1 MHPSSPPAPL
11 CYYAHTSEDGRTQPL
26 SEHLQDVGNLA
37 GCFAWQF
44 RCEAWAKHAGLVHDI
59 GKSAPA
65 FQRYLLNGGPKTE
78 HAAAAAIALY
88 QANTHLLAYC
98 AAGHHAGMPDGG
110 DSADTPD
117 APTLRAKLQRKNKYG
132 WDISGYLNEAGLPP
146 STVLPPPPIV
156 TLEGHGFSLSFLTR
170 MLFSCL
176 VDADY
181 LDTEAFMNNAPIRRN
196 ELPLTPLLTLL
207 ERHFD
212 SFGVPKNELNRKR
225 AQILARCRE
234 AAQLPRGLYSLT
246 VPTGGGKT
254 LSSMAFALYHALHH
268 AEEPGL
274 RRIIYVIP
282 YTNIIEQ
289 TAGVFREIFG
299 DEAVLEH
306 HSNAGYEDAEE
317 TRNLDRLYKR
327 HASENWDIPIVVTTS
342 VQFFESLFSNRPSKC
357 RKLHNIANSVVIF
370 DEAQMLP
377 MPYLLPCVR
386 AIAELVKNYRCTAV
400 LCSATQP
407 ALDPYFPKEMRPV
420 QICPDFEELHT
431 AFRRTRFVVEKEA
444 FSTEALAGRLNREH
458 QTLCIVNTRMQAQ
471 AVFELLQ
478 GEGCYHLS
486 TLMYPL
492 HRKRT
497 LEIIRQRLKDNIPC
511 KVISTSLIEAGVDLD
526 FPSVYRERA
535 GLDSMIQAA
544 GRCNREGTRSIEESP
559 VHLFRFVQDQSPR
572 IPASLALP
580 FQVADKLMQECGDVG
595 SPSIIRAYF
604 EQLYRYKG
612 SSLDKENIVGRLE
625 DGVKSRP
632 PSFPFASIAEN
643 FRLIEQST
651 RQILVVLDDEPAAI
665 EIATHLRQGLR
676 SQKLLRDAGR
686 FSVNVYEN
694 AYAALLGAGV
704 LDVLD
709 DKLAV
714 LRDVSPY
721 NRQIGLRTPDT
732 GIGVWA

>member
-1 MHPSSPPAPL
+1 ML
-11 CYYAHTSEDGRTQPL
+11 VAHTSEDGRTQPL
-26 SEHLQDVGNLA
+26 SEHLQNVGNLA
-37 GCFAWQF
+37 GCFALQF
-44 RCEAWAKHAGLVHDI
+44 RCEAWAKHVGFVHDI
-59 GKSAPA
+59 GKFAPA

-110 DSADTPD
+110 DSADMPD
-117 APTLRAKLQRKNKYG
+117 APTLRAKLQRQNKYG
-132 WDISGYLNEAGLPP
+132 WDIPGYLNEAGLSP
-146 STVLPPPPIV
+146 STVLSSPPIV

-196 ELPLTPLLTLL
+196 KLPLTPLLTLL
-207 ERHFD
+207 DRHLD
-212 SFGVPKNELNRKR
+212 SFGTPKNELNRKR
-225 AQILARCRE
+225 AEILARCME
-234 AAQLPRGLYSLT
+234 AALLRRGLYSLT

-254 LSSMAFALYHALHH
+254 LSSMAFALRHA
-268 AEEPGL
+268 AEHGL

-289 TAGVFREIFG
+289 TAGVFRKIFG

-306 HSNAGYEDAEE
+306 HSNAGYDDAED
-317 TRNLDRLYKR
+317 TRNTDRLYKR
-327 HASENWDIPIVVTTS
+327 HASENWDISVVVTTS

-386 AIAELVKNYRCTAV
+386 AISELVKNYRCTAV

-407 ALDPYFPKEMRPV
+407 ALGAYFPSGISPV
-420 QICPDFEELHT
+420 EICPDFEELHT
-431 AFRRTRFVVEKEA
+431 LFRRTRFVVEAEA
-444 FSTEALAGRLNREH
+444 FSAEALAERLNREH

-471 AVFELLQ
+471 AVFALLQ

-497 LEIIRQRLKDNIPC
+497 LEIIRQRLKGGLPC

-526 FPSVYRERA
+526 FPSLYRERA

-544 GRCNREGTRSIEESP
+544 GRCNREDTRSAEESP
-559 VHLFRFVQDQSPR
+559 VYLFRFAQDQSPR

-580 FQVADKLMQECGDVG
+580 FQVADKLMQECEDIG
-595 SPSIIRAYF
+595 SPSTIRAYF

-612 SSLDKENIVGRLE
+612 PSLDTENIVGRLE
-625 DGVKSRP
+625 DGVKSCP
-632 PSFPFASIAEN
+632 PSFPFASVAEN
-643 FRLIEQST
+643 FRLIEQNT

-665 EIATHLRQGLR
+665 EIATQLRQGLR
-676 SQKLLRDAGR
+676 SQKLLRDTGQ

-709 DKLAV
+709 AELAV
-714 LRDVSPY
+714 LRDVSLY

>member
-1 MHPSSPPAPL
+1 ML
-11 CYYAHTSEDGRTQPL
+11 FAHTSKDGRTHPL
-26 SEHLQDVGNLA
+26 SAHLQSVGNLA
-37 GCFAWQF
+37 GDFASQF
-44 RCEAWAKHAGLVHDI
+44 RCEEWARHAGLIHDI

-65 FQRYLLNGGPKTE
+65 FQQYLLEGGPKTE

-88 QANTHLLAYC
+88 QSNTHLLAYC

-110 DSADTPD
+110 DGTDTLD
-117 APTLRAKLQRKNKYG
+117 LPTLRAKLMRQKKYG
-132 WDISGYLNEAGLPP
+132 WDIPGYLKEAGLPA
-146 STVLPPPPIV
+146 STVLPRPPIV
-156 TLEGHGFSLSFLTR
+156 TLERHGFSLSFLTR

-181 LDTEAFMNNAPIRRN
+181 LDTEEFMNSAPLRRN
-196 ELPLTPLLTLL
+196 EYPFEPLSSLL
-207 ERHFD
+207 EQHLD
-212 SFGVPKNELNRKR
+212 GFGVPENEINRKR
-225 AQILARCRE
+225 AQILARCKE
-234 AAQLPRGLYSLT
+234 AAFLPRGLFSLT

-254 LSSMAFALYHALHH
+254 LSSMAFALRHA
-268 AEEPGL
+268 AEHGL

-289 TAGVFREIFG
+289 TAGVFRRIFG

-306 HSNAGYEDAEE
+306 HSNAGYDDAEE
-317 TRNLDRLYKR
+317 TPNIDRLYKR

-357 RKLHNIANSVVIF
+357 RKLHSIANSVIIF

-386 AIAELVKNYRCTAV
+386 SIAELVKNYRCSAV

-407 ALDPYFPKEMRPV
+407 ALDKYFPSGIRPV
-420 QICPDFEELHT
+420 EISPDYEALYTF
-431 AFRRTRFVVEKEA
+431 FRRTRYVVEEDA
-444 FSTEALAGRLNREH
+444 FSTEALAERLNSEH

-478 GEGCYHLS
+478 GEGSYHLS

-497 LEIIRQRLKDNIPC
+497 LDVIRKRLQNGLSC
-511 KVISTSLIEAGVDLD
+511 KVVSTSLIEAGVDLD
-526 FPSVYRERA
+526 FPSLYRERA

-544 GRCNREGTRSIEESP
+544 GRCNREGKRPKEESL
-559 VHLFRFVQDQSPR
+559 VRLFRFTQDSSHR

-580 FQVADKLMQECGDVG
+580 FRVADKLMQEHEDIG
-595 SPSIIRAYF
+595 SPATIRAYF
-604 EQLYRYKG
+604 EELFHHKG
-612 SSLDKENIVGRLE
+612 LALDQKNIVGRLE
-625 DGVKSRP
+625 AGAQSF
-632 PSFPFASIAEN
+632 SFPFASVAEE
-643 FRLIEQST
+643 FHLIEQNT
-651 RQILVVLDDEPAAI
+651 RQILIAQDNVPAAV
-665 EIATHLRQGLR
+665 EIANQLKQGLR
-676 SQKLLRDAGR
+676 SQKLLRDAGQYC
-686 FSVNVYEN
+686 VNVYEN
-694 AYAALLGAGV
+694 AYSALLGAGV

-709 DKLAV
+709 DELAV
-714 LRDVSPY
+714 LRDVSLY
-721 NRQIGLRTPDT
+721 DLQIGLRTPDT

>member
-1 MHPSSPPAPL
+1 ML
-11 CYYAHTSEDGRTQPL
+11 VAHTSKDGRTQSL
-26 SEHLQDVGNLA
+26 SEHLHNAGDLA
-37 GCFAWQF
+37 GLLASQF
-44 RCEAWAKHAGLVHDI
+44 GCEEWARHAGLVHDI

-65 FQRYLLNGGPKTE
+65 FQRYLLEDGPKTE

-88 QANTHLLAYC
+88 QLNTHLLAYC

-110 DSADTPD
+110 DGTDTPD
-117 APTLRAKLQRKNKYG
+117 SPTLRAKLMRQKKYG
-132 WDISGYLNEAGLPP
+132 WNIPGYLKEAGLPA
-146 STVLPPPPIV
+146 STVLPRPPTV
-156 TLEGHGFSLSFLTR
+156 TMGRHGFSLSFLTR

-181 LDTEAFMNNAPIRRN
+181 LDTEAFMNSAPVRRN
-196 ELPLTPLLTLL
+196 EFPLAPLPALL
-207 ERHFD
+207 EQHLD
-212 SFGVPKNELNRKR
+212 SFGVPGNELNRRR
-225 AQILARCRE
+225 AQILARCKE
-234 AAQLPRGLYSLT
+234 AAHLPRGLFSLT

-254 LSSMAFALYHALHH
+254 LSSMAFALRHA
-268 AEEPGL
+268 AEHGL

-289 TAGVFREIFG
+289 TAGVFHKIFG

-306 HSNAGYEDAEE
+306 HSNAGYDDAEE
-317 TRNLDRLYKR
+317 TRNIDRLYKR

-357 RKLHNIANSVVIF
+357 RKLHSIANSVVIF

-407 ALDPYFPKEMRPV
+407 ALDKYFPSGICPV
-420 QICPDFEELHT
+420 EICPDYEALYAF
-431 AFRRTRFVVEKEA
+431 FRRTRFVVEEDA
-444 FSTEALAGRLNREH
+444 FSTEALAEQLNSEH

-497 LEIIRQRLKDNIPC
+497 LEVIRKRLQDGLSC
-511 KVISTSLIEAGVDLD
+511 KVVSTSLIEAGVDLD
-526 FPSVYRERA
+526 FPSLYRERA

-544 GRCNREGTRSIEESP
+544 GRCNREGKRPIDGSL
-559 VHLFRFVQDQSPR
+559 VHLFRFTQDHSHR

-580 FQVADKLMQECGDVG
+580 FRVADKLMQEHEDIG
-595 SPSIIRAYF
+595 SPATIRAYF
-604 EQLYRYKG
+604 EELFHHKG
-612 SSLDKENIVGRLE
+612 LALDQKNIVGRLE
-625 DGVKSRP
+625 AGAQSF
-632 PSFPFASIAEN
+632 SFPFASVAEE
-643 FRLIEQST
+643 FHLIEQNT
-651 RQILVVLDDEPAAI
+651 RQVLIAPDNVPAAV
-665 EIATHLRQGLR
+665 EIANQLKQGIR
-676 SQKLLRDAGR
+676 SQKLLRDAGQY
-686 FSVNVYEN
+686 SVNVYEN
-694 AYAALLGAGV
+694 AYSALLGAGV

-709 DKLAV
+709 DELAV
-714 LRDVSPY
+714 LRDVSLY
-721 NRQIGLRTPDT
+721 DLQIGLRTPDT

>member
-1 MHPSSPPAPL
+1 ML
-11 CYYAHTSEDGRTQPL
+11 VAHTSEDGRTQSL
-26 SEHLQDVGNLA
+26 SGHLQAVGDLA
-37 GCFAWQF
+37 GRFALQF
-44 RCEAWAKHAGLVHDI
+44 GCEEWARHAGLVHDI
-59 GKSAPA
+59 GKAAPA
-65 FQRYLLNGGPKTE
+65 FQHYLLDGGPKTE

-88 QANTHLLAYC
+88 QGNTHLLAYC

-110 DSADTPD
+110 DGADMPD
-117 APTLRAKLQRKNKYG
+117 SPTLRAKLQRQNRYG
-132 WDISGYLNEAGLPP
+132 WDIPAYLQDAGLPP
-146 STVLPPPPIV
+146 STVLPRPPIV
-156 TLEGHGFSLSFLTR
+156 TLERHGFSLSFLTR

-181 LDTEAFMNNAPIRRN
+181 LDTEAFMNNKPIRLN
-196 ELPLTPLLTLL
+196 ELSLAPLLPLL
-207 ERHFD
+207 ERHLT
-212 SFGVPKNELNRKR
+212 SFGAPKNELNRQR
-225 AQILARCRE
+225 TEILACCKVMARM
-234 AAQLPRGLYSLT
+234 PRGLYSLT

-254 LSSMAFALYHALHH
+254 LSSMAFALRQAK
-268 AEEPGL
+268 EQGL

-306 HSNAGYEDAEE
+306 HSNAGYDDADGSQSA
-317 TRNLDRLYKR
+317 DRLYKR
-327 HASENWDIPIVVTTS
+327 HASENWDASIVVTTS

-386 AIAELVKNYRCTAV
+386 AIAELVQNYRCTAV

-407 ALDPYFPKEMRPV
+407 ALGPYFPKGMRPAE
-420 QICPDFEELHT
+420 ICPDYEELH
-431 AFRRTRFVVEKEA
+431 ALFRRTRFVVEAED
-444 FSTEALAGRLNREH
+444 FSEETLALRLNREH

-471 AVFELLQ
+471 AVFGLLQ
-478 GEGCYHLS
+478 GEGCFHLS

-497 LEIIRQRLKDNIPC
+497 LEIIHQRLTYKLPC
-511 KVISTSLIEAGVDLD
+511 KVVSTSLIEAGVDLD
-526 FPSVYRERA
+526 FSSVYRERA

-544 GRCNREGTRSIEESP
+544 GRCNRENKRSIEESS
-559 VHLFRFVQDQSPR
+559 VHLFRFAQDQSPR

-580 FQVADKLMQECGDVG
+580 FQVADKLMQGNEDMA
-595 SPSIIRAYF
+595 SPATVRAYF

-612 SSLDKENIVGRLE
+612 PALDKENIVSRLE
-625 DGVKSRP
+625 DGEKTRP
-632 PSFPFASIAEN
+632 PSFPFASVAER
-643 FRLIEQST
+643 FHLIEQNT
-651 RQILVVLDDEPAAI
+651 RRILIALDDEPAAMCV
-665 EIATHLRQGLR
+665 ANQLRQGFR
-676 SQKLLRDAGR
+676 SRKLLRDAGR

-694 AYAALLGAGV
+694 AYDALCGAGALEI
-704 LDVLD
+704 LDEE
-709 DKLAV
+709 LAI
-714 LRDVSPY
+714 LRDGSLY
-721 NRQIGLRTPDT
+721 DRQTGLRTPNI

>member
-1 MHPSSPPAPL
+1 ML
-11 CYYAHTSEDGRTQPL
+11 VAHTSGDGRTQPL
-26 SEHLQDVGNLA
+26 SEHLQNVGNLA

-44 RCEAWAKHAGLVHDI
+44 GCEAWAKHTGLVHDI

-65 FQRYLLNGGPKTE
+65 FQRYLLNGAPKTE

-117 APTLRAKLQRKNKYG
+117 ASTLRAKLQRQNKYG
-132 WDISGYLNEAGLPP
+132 WDIPGYLNEAGLPP

-156 TLEGHGFSLSFLTR
+156 TLERHGFSLSFLTR

-181 LDTEAFMNNAPIRRN
+181 LDTEAFMNNAPVRQN
-196 ELPLTPLLTLL
+196 DLPLTPLLALL
-207 ERHFD
+207 DRHLN
-212 SFGVPKNELNRKR
+212 SFGAPKNELNRKR
-225 AQILARCRE
+225 TEILVRCKE

-254 LSSMAFALYHALHH
+254 LSSMAFALRHA
-268 AEEPGL
+268 AEHGL

-289 TAGVFREIFG
+289 TAGVFRKIFG

-306 HSNAGYEDAEE
+306 HSNAGYDDAEE
-317 TRNLDRLYKR
+317 TCNTGRLYKR
-327 HASENWDIPIVVTTS
+327 HASENWDIPIIVTTS

-386 AIAELVKNYRCTAV
+386 AITELVKNYRCTAV

-407 ALDPYFPKEMRPV
+407 ALEAYIPKGMCPV
-420 QICPDFEELHT
+420 EICPDYEELH
-431 AFRRTRFVVEKEA
+431 ALFRRTRFAVEDKA
-444 FSTEALAGRLNREH
+444 FSTGELAERLNHEH

-471 AVFELLQ
+471 AVFALLQ

-492 HRKRT
+492 HRQRT
-497 LEIIRQRLKDNIPC
+497 LDIIRKRLAYGLPC
-511 KVISTSLIEAGVDLD
+511 KVVSTSLIEAGVDLD
-526 FPSVYRERA
+526 FPSLYRERA

-544 GRCNREGTRSIEESP
+544 GRCNREGARSIEESP
-559 VHLFRFVQDQSPR
+559 VYLFRFAQDQSPR
-572 IPASLALP
+572 IPASLTLP
-580 FQVADKLMQECGDVG
+580 FEVADKLMQECGEDIG
-595 SPSIIRAYF
+595 SPATVRAYF

-632 PSFPFASIAEN
+632 PSFPFASVAEK
-643 FRLIEQST
+643 FHLIEENT
-651 RQILVVLDDEPAAI
+651 HQILIARNDEPAAM
-665 EIATHLRQGLR
+665 EIANQLRQGFR
-676 SQKLLRDAGR
+676 SRKLLRDAGR
-686 FSVNVYEN
+686 FSVHVYETV
-694 AYAALLGAGV
+694 YFALLGVGA
-704 LDVLD
+704 LNVLD
-709 DKLAV
+709 DELAI
-714 LRDVSPY
+714 LRDDSLY
-721 NRQIGLRTPDT
+721 DEQIGLCTPNT